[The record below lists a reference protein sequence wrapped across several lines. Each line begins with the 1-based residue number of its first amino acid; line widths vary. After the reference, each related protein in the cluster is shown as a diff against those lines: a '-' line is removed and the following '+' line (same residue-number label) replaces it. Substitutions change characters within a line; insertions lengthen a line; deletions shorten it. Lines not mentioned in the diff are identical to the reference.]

1 MRLDGDSVVDKV
13 LQPDNGLR
21 ALAAGGSEQTVEDPA
36 EAVEGRASDPPAGE
50 PLGRGEG
57 AAESGDAS
65 PEAAGDEDEAEEEE
79 ARRTYLDDYA
89 GSMQEL
95 CEGDIVRGTVVQ
107 IDSDGAMVDVHTK
120 SEGIIPRAEVEAL
133 GEDELQVGQEVTV
146 FVVRIE
152 DEDGHLIL
160 SKRQAD
166 YERGWQEIIEAE
178 KSGEVLEATVSEAV
192 RGGLIVDLGTYG
204 QGFVP
209 ASHVSTKRPK
219 NLHRYVGQTL
229 RLKVIEVDR
238 RRKRVVLSHR
248 LVQEEERRQQ
258 KEDTL
263 QTLAEGQIREG
274 VVRRLTDFGAFVDLG
289 GVDGLLHVSEMAWT
303 RINHPSEVLRQG
315 DKIQVMVL
323 KLNLEENRISL
334 GRRQLLPD
342 PWKEVPRMFKEGQ
355 IIKGK
360 VTRTGPFGAFVQLP
374 NGIEGLIQMGELAD
388 RRVNN
393 AEDVVQVGDEVEVKI
408 LQIRPKERRIAL
420 SKRQADLE
428 REREEYRG
436 YMGDASASR
445 RPTLGDVFGDL
456 LQGQSG
462 EQK

>member
-1 MRLDGDSVVDKV
+1 MRLDGDSVVERV
-13 LQPDNGLR
+13 LQSDNALR
-21 ALAAGGSEQTVEDPA
+21 ALAAGSEQSVGEAAAAAEDPVSDPQPEEPNPSA
-36 EAVEGRASDPPAGE
+36 EAR
-50 PLGRGEG
+50 LGNQDEF
-57 AAESGDAS
+57 
-65 PEAAGDEDEAEEEE
+65 EDEERE
-79 ARRTYLDDYA
+79 RTYLDDYA
-89 GSMQEL
+89 GAMQEL
-95 CEGDIVRGTVVQ
+95 REGDIIRGTVVQ
-107 IDSDGAMVDVHTK
+107 IDSDGAMVDVRTK

-133 GEDELQVGQEVTV
+133 GEDELQVGQEVMV

-178 KSGEVLEATVSEAV
+178 KSGEILTATVSEAV

-209 ASHVSTKRPK
+209 ASHVSIKRPK
-219 NLHRYVGQTL
+219 NLSRYVGQTL

-248 LVQEEERRQQ
+248 LVQEEERRRQ
-258 KEDTL
+258 KEETL

-289 GVDGLLHVSEMAWT
+289 GVDGLLHISEMSWT

-355 IIKGK
+355 IIRGK

-388 RRVNN
+388 RRVSNP
-393 AEDVVQVGDEVEVKI
+393 EEVVQVGDEVEVKI

-436 YMGDASASR
+436 YMGEASSSR

-456 LQGQSG
+456 LQSQGG
-462 EQK
+462 EEE

>member
-1 MRLDGDSVVDKV
+1 
-13 LQPDNGLR
+13 
-21 ALAAGGSEQTVEDPA
+21 
-36 EAVEGRASDPPAGE
+36 
-50 PLGRGEG
+50 
-57 AAESGDAS
+57 
-65 PEAAGDEDEAEEEE
+65 
-79 ARRTYLDDYA
+79 
-89 GSMQEL
+89 MQEL
-95 CEGDIVRGTVVQ
+95 REGDIIQGVVVQ
-107 IDSDGAMVDVHTK
+107 IDSDGAMVDVRTK

-133 GEDELQVGQEVTV
+133 GEDELQVGQEVNV

-152 DEDGHLIL
+152 DEDGNLIL

-166 YERGWQEIIEAE
+166 YERGWQDIVNAE
-178 KSGEVLEATVSEAV
+178 KSGEVLTATVSDAV

-219 NLHRYVGQTL
+219 NLNRYVGQTL
-229 RLKVIEVDR
+229 RLRVIEVDR

-248 LVQEEERRQQ
+248 LVLEEERKQQ

-263 QTLAEGQIREG
+263 GSLAEGQIREG

-289 GVDGLLHVSEMAWT
+289 GVDGLLHVSEMSWT
-303 RINHPSEVLRQG
+303 RVNHPSEILRQG
-315 DKIQVMVL
+315 DKIQVQVL

-342 PWKEVPRMFKEGQ
+342 PWKEVPRMYKEGQ

-374 NGIEGLIQMGELAD
+374 NGIEGLVQMSELAE

-393 AEDVVQVGDEVEVKI
+393 AEDVVQVGDEIEVRV
-408 LQIRPKERRIAL
+408 LQIRPKERRMAL
-420 SKRQADLE
+420 SKRQAEQE
-428 REREEYRG
+428 REREEYSG
-436 YMGDASASR
+436 YMGDHSGGR
-445 RPTLGDVFGDL
+445 RPTLGDVFGEL
-456 LQGQSG
+456 LQGQR
-462 EQK
+462 EEDKR